1 EELVEDPELRREIRV
16 RLKQIRDL
24 ERLSVKI
31 ASARCAPRDL
41 LAVRASLAPL
51 PQLAD
56 LLSTASSALL
66 REHRDGLDPLEE
78 LVDLVSSAISDEA
91 PAVAS
96 EGGVIRPGYDA
107 QLDELRAIRDGAVDG
122 IARWQARERERT
134 GISSLKVGFNKVF
147 GYYLEVT
154 RANLDRVPA
163 DFQRRQTLANAER
176 YITPELKEWEE
187 KVLGAEER
195 LLALESR
202 LFEEIRRTA
211 ASFTER
217 LQRVAGHVAALD
229 VLAGLAELA
238 VRSDYSRPEVHDG
251 YELLIRGGR

>member
-1 EELVEDPELRREIRV
+1 
-16 RLKQIRDL
+16 
-24 ERLSVKI
+24 
-31 ASARCAPRDL
+31 
-41 LAVRASLAPL
+41 
-51 PQLAD
+51 
-56 LLSTASSALL
+56 
-66 REHRDGLDPLEE
+66 
-78 LVDLVSSAISDEA
+78 
-91 PAVAS
+91 
-96 EGGVIRPGYDA
+96 
-107 QLDELRAIRDGAVDG
+107 
-122 IARWQARERERT
+122 
-134 GISSLKVGFNKVF
+134 
-147 GYYLEVT
+147 
-154 RANLDRVPA
+154 
-163 DFQRRQTLANAER
+163 

-251 YELLIRGGR
+251 YELLIRGGRHPVVETMMPREEFIPNDVTLTEDARVVILTGPNMAGKSTILRQVGLIVLLAQIGSFVPA